1 MSQKQTPKKP
11 SRTTVAVALMYAAIG
26 IEILQ
31 TLYYQVRTPINL
43 LETYSNGFVLGSVF
57 GSVFLG
63 AFIAL
68 LAHLYPKPI
77 SKTKLW
83 YIGLVIPL
91 GTLISMLRTGLD
103 LSTTPLSTVLSAVGF
118 LLLLSTLY
126 PFSQTTPRDRN

>member
-118 LLLLSTLY
+118 VLLLSTLY